1 MVSSSLRSMTGYG
14 RGSGGDAHVQVEV
27 ELRSVNGRGLS
38 LKVRLPSDRLALET
52 KVDELLRKR
61 LDRGTVQG
69 QVRIQVLRHR
79 PAIVDHEVLRRYL
92 REWRAIEKDLGME
105 LRDPELGE
113 LLRLPGAM
121 ETPPETQS
129 TRRSVERNVKAA
141 LEEAVS
147 HLVDSRAKEGSR
159 LGRVLGQQLSSLRR
173 NAAKASKRQPA
184 AVREAQARLRRKV
197 RSSDGASSA
206 DGPWLERELAAFA
219 ERADVEEE
227 LARLEI
233 HCDRLEV
240 ALKQGGAIG
249 RELEFLIQECHRE
262 VTTLGNKS
270 GDAKISGFVV
280 AMKLA
285 LQRMKEQVANVE

>member
-1 MVSSSLRSMTGYG
+1 MVTSSLRSMTGNG
-14 RGSGGDAHVQVEV
+14 RGSAVDDHVQVEV

-121 ETPPETQS
+121 ETPPETKA
-129 TRRSVERNVKAA
+129 TRQSVERNVKAA
-141 LEEAVS
+141 LREALS
-147 HLVDSRAKEGSR
+147 HLVDSREKEGGR
-159 LGRVLGQQLSSLRR
+159 LGRVLGKQLSTLCR

-184 AVREAQARLRRKV
+184 AVREAQTRLRRKA
-197 RSSDGASSA
+197 RSSDGATSA
-206 DGPWLERELAAFA
+206 DSWLERELASFA

-233 HCDRLEV
+233 HCDRLEG

-285 LQRMKEQVANVE
+285 IQRMKEQVANVE

>member
-1 MVSSSLRSMTGYG
+1 M
-14 RGSGGDAHVQVEV
+14 
-27 ELRSVNGRGLS
+27 
-38 LKVRLPSDRLALET
+38 
-52 KVDELLRKR
+52 
-61 LDRGTVQG
+61 
-69 QVRIQVLRHR
+69 
-79 PAIVDHEVLRRYL
+79 DHEVLRRYL

-121 ETPPETQS
+121 ETPPETQA

-141 LEEAVS
+141 LEEALS
-147 HLVDSRAKEGSR
+147 HLVDSREKEGGR
-159 LGRVLGQQLSSLRR
+159 LGLILGKQLVSLRR

-184 AVREAQARLRRKV
+184 AVREAQARLRRKAQ
-197 RSSDGASSA
+197 SSDSGSSA
-206 DGPWLERELAAFA
+206 DGPWLERDLASFA

-233 HCDRLEV
+233 HCDRLEG

-285 LQRMKEQVANVE
+285 IQRMKEQVANVE

>member
-1 MVSSSLRSMTGYG
+1 MVFSSLRSMTGYG
-14 RGSGGDAHVQVEV
+14 RGSAGDDHVQVEI
-27 ELRSVNGRGLS
+27 EIRSVNGRGLS

-79 PAIVDHEVLRRYL
+79 PAIVDREVLRRYL

-121 ETPPETQS
+121 ETPPETQA

-141 LEEAVS
+141 LEEALS
-147 HLVDSRAKEGSR
+147 HLVDSREKEGGR
-159 LGRVLGQQLSSLRR
+159 LGRILGKQLVSLRR

-184 AVREAQARLRRKV
+184 AVREAQARLRR
-197 RSSDGASSA
+197 RAQSSEGASSA
-206 DGPWLERELAAFA
+206 DGHWLERELASFA

-233 HCDRLEV
+233 HCDRLEG
-240 ALKQGGAIG
+240 ALKQGGAMG

-280 AMKLA
+280 AMKMA
-285 LQRMKEQVANVE
+285 IQRMKEQVANVE